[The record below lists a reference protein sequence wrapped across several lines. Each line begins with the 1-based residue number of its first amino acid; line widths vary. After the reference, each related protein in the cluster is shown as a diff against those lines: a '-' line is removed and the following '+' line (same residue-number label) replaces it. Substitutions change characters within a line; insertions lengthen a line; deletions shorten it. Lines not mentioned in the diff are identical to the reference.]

1 MLIWAGFVA
10 IIDLMMMTHKVNR
23 PVADVRR
30 KPDSRSERLNQ
41 LLFNEIVT
49 GLGAKG
55 DYVRIK
61 GADRYTGWVRKDH
74 LSPGSATSHSYLV
87 DVPIATLID
96 EATGRFVGKLSF
108 GTEITPLEK
117 SESFARTDFC
127 GKPAWISLGCIRR
140 RTRQKPAWKTVQSYL
155 QNLIGT
161 PYLWGGRSG
170 FGFDCSGLVQLVYNS
185 CGHDLP
191 RDSVDQRRRGRKISM
206 KHLKPGDLIFSP
218 GHVCIYYGSGQIIH
232 SSERAGGVYIE
243 NLLPDLPDSRTDIYE
258 KIQVV
263 KRVI

>member
-1 MLIWAGFVA
+1 MLIWAGIVA
-10 IIDLMMMTHKVNR
+10 IIDLMMKMHKINKSV
-23 PVADVRR
+23 VDVRR

-49 GLGAKG
+49 SIGKKG
-55 DYVRIK
+55 GYYCIR
-61 GADRYTGWVRKDH
+61 GADKYSGWVRSDH

-87 DVPIATLID
+87 DVPVAALID

-108 GTEITPLEK
+108 GTEITLLER
-117 SESFARTDFC
+117 SESFARTDFS

-140 RTRQKPAWKTVQSYL
+140 RTKRKPAWRTVQPYL
-155 QNLIGT
+155 ENLIGT

-185 CGHDLP
+185 CGHNLP

-206 KHLKPGDLIFSP
+206 THLKPGDLIFSP

-232 SSERAGGVYIE
+232 SSVRAGGLYIE

-258 KIQVV
+258 KIQLV